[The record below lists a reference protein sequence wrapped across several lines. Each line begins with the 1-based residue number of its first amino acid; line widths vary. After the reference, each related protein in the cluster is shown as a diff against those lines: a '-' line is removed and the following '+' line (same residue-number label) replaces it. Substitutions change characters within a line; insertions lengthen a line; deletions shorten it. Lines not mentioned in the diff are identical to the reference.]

1 MTQTKFKK
9 FPFNLELAKKITNEC
24 YEEFIKELD
33 AASTAT
39 TKKRTTMT
47 QTTMEAIQP
56 KTEIQ
61 FKKVPFNIE
70 LAKKITN
77 NEMKGRIVTRNGRQ
91 ARIICFDLKNPA
103 WGIIALVLN
112 NINSEDVL
120 EYQNNGCYSTNIGWH
135 ELDLLLEVPTY
146 YKDYSNFVPCK
157 WQPCLVR
164 YRVDDF
170 WIVRVCNGEIDND
183 KPVFYAARFNATY
196 DYVLPLSKITERLI
210 GTNKSYEELIKEL
223 DAELTTT
230 TKNEQQ

>member
-1 MTQTKFKK
+1 MEQ
-9 FPFNLELAKKITNEC
+9 
-24 YEEFIKELD
+24 
-33 AASTAT
+33 
-39 TKKRTTMT
+39 TTME

-77 NEMKGRIVTRNGRQ
+77 HEIKGQIVTEAGFN
-91 ARIICFDLKNPA
+91 ARIICFDRK
-103 WGIIALVLN
+103 
-112 NINSEDVL
+112 
-120 EYQNNGCYSTNIGWH
+120 CYSEVQLLALIK
-135 ELDLLLEVPTY
+135 EYDYDYVVAYKLDGKALGDNVYGKNLHIEVPTY
-146 YKDYSNFVPCK
+146 YKDYSNFKPCK
-157 WQPCLVR
+157 WQSCLVR
-164 YRVDDF
+164 YSVDDF
-170 WIVRVCNGEIDND
+170 WIVRACNGEIDND